1 MALRG
6 EPGRPEFKARRFHTP
21 VKNAIYL
28 GGTSATRPLLSAID
42 ERLPKRRVKAAAAVP
57 SIVESEVTPAEKPKR
72 ARKPSA
78 KANAA
83 AAKAAEPQLEED
95 DEPTP
100 APAKPTRKPRVKK
113 ATAPA
118 DSE

>member
-1 MALRG
+1 M
-6 EPGRPEFKARRFHTP
+6 
-21 VKNAIYL
+21 
-28 GGTSATRPLLSAID
+28 TSADASTMTADDQRLADILSLLSAID

-83 AAKAAEPQLEED
+83 AAQAAEPQLQLEVED

>member
-1 MALRG
+1 M
-6 EPGRPEFKARRFHTP
+6 
-21 VKNAIYL
+21 
-28 GGTSATRPLLSAID
+28 TSADASTMTADDQRLADILSLLSAID

-72 ARKPSA
+72 ARKPPA

-83 AAKAAEPQLEED
+83 AAKAAEPQLQLEVED